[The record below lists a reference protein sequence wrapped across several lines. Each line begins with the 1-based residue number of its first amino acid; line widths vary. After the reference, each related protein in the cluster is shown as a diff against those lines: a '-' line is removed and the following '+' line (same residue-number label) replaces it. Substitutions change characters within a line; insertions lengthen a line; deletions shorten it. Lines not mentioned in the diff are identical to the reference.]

1 MLVFFIIAGAAN
13 AVNLTDGLDGL
24 AAGTSIIALFTL
36 TAMAVTIYIRSGAA
50 DGNRIETRLDAAFIG
65 AAVIGAAIGFLWFN
79 ALPAEVFMGDTGAM
93 ALGGAIAA
101 MAIFLKVELLLLL
114 VGGIFVIEALSV
126 MLQVI
131 SFKCVGETRV
141 PDGADTPPLRDEA
154 PWSETKIMVR
164 FWIVDR
170 DPLRRRLRALLQVLP
185 ADPPGL
191 IGVKALVYYADGAL
205 RAGGGGAARR
215 ARRRGRAASTGR
227 SGTRTTS
234 RCSTASTSS

>member
-1 MLVFFIIAGAAN
+1 MPLGWGWYVLVFVIIAGAAN

-36 TAMAVTIYIRSGAA
+36 TAMAVTIYIRQA
-50 DGNRIETRLDAAFIG
+50 DPPGHRIETRLDAAFVG

-79 ALPAEVFMGDTGAM
+79 AWPAEVFMGDTGAM

-131 SFKCVGETRV
+131 TFKWWGRRV
-141 PDGADTPPLRDEA
+141 FLMA
-154 PWSETKIMVR
+154 PIHHHFEMK
-164 FWIVDR
+164 DR
-170 DPLRRRLRALLQVLP
+170 RGPRRRSWCASGSS
-185 ADPPGL
+185 PGSS
-191 IGVKALVYYADGAL
+191 
-205 RAGGGGAARR
+205 ARPGSR
-215 ARRRGRAASTGR
+215 SSTSTTRR
-227 SGTRTTS
+227 SGRGS
-234 RCSTASTSS
+234 ER